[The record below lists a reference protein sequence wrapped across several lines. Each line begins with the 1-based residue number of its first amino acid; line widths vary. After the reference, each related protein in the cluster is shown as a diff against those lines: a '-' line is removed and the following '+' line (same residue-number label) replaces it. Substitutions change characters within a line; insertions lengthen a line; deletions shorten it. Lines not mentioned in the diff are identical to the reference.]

1 MEHPQFCR
9 TAFRADRIDLRPRP
23 RRDLVA
29 SDVGDATNCFAGM
42 LAVTDP
48 KSFGGSV
55 CHTWNCDPI
64 WLARLPDHAE
74 EIHIPESFLARS
86 R

>member
-1 MEHPQFCR
+1 MIYDRVLDATLWPQ
-9 TAFRADRIDLRPRP
+9 TI
-23 RRDLVA
+23 
-29 SDVGDATNCFAGM
+29 SSVGDATNCFAGM